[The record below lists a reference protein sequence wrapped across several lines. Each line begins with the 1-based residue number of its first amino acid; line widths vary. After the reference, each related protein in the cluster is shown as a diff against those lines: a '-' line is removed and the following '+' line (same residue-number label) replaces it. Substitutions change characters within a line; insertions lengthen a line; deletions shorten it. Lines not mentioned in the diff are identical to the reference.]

1 MYRQQV
7 FCVFSQLTEFTN
19 KFRFLWTNKDGNSF
33 AGYMIINLKCHNITS
48 SRVLTEA
55 DTLLHAIGTE
65 ASELFKFEFMVIVN
79 FVIDNK
85 LHYKFGTK
93 RTDSSV
99 KSSETL
105 RASAEALGFQSAVC
119 CEFSNLYPQS
129 LICPRLQKRSHDGLP
144 FHGLPSFP

>member
-1 MYRQQV
+1 M
-7 FCVFSQLTEFTN
+7 TEFTN

-79 FVIDNK
+79 FLIDNK

-99 KSSETL
+99 KSSEPLRVRAGNSGSDPSVICTL
-105 RASAEALGFQSAVC
+105 
-119 CEFSNLYPQS
+119 Y
-129 LICPRLQKRSHDGLP
+129 
-144 FHGLPSFP
+144 FPG